1 MKNVIHRMA
10 TMCLRR
16 RVLMIVISISVAMA
30 GMTAGAAGGRV
41 TLSVAGVPL
50 ETVLEKI
57 EKQTDYRFF
66 YSRDAIDVS
75 VRVSLTVAD
84 APLAEVLD
92 ELLAKKGIKY
102 VIDRKQIVLSR
113 AAEQAPSADMVRVRG
128 NVRDEQGEPLIG
140 VSVTSD
146 AADGGTTTDINGD
159 YEIRVPS
166 GATLNFSYVGCTP
179 VSRKAVRNGTIDVT
193 LSESAST
200 LNEVVVMGYGVQK
213 KRLVTGSTLNIKG
226 DDIKRQNSTN
236 ALGALYSSVP
246 GVNIVQ
252 NNGQPDAGY
261 KVNIRG
267 LGTTGNSEPLYV
279 IDGIAGGDINSLNP
293 ADIESVDI
301 LKDAASCAIYG
312 SRAANGVV
320 LVTTRQGNRGKVHVS
335 YDGYYSVQRANLNGV
350 RSVSATEYIDLIN
363 RAFVSKGTISEGE
376 DIHDWGVLMP
386 KQYAMIRNGVWN
398 GTDWLDEFVNNNAP
412 SYNNAVSI
420 DGGNDLAR
428 FSLGFT
434 NTTTEGTLGTPKPP
448 KYTRTTVRLNTD
460 FTLWRRGELE
470 IVKVGENVTF
480 STYKSN
486 SISQGNIYDNKLHDL
501 LVLSPLLPAYNADGS
516 LYTYADQLA
525 DGFQLPSGGYNMIED
540 NSLRDYDNRRFRIQS
555 NFWLEVNPHKDWRF
569 RSVYGYNY
577 YNRNNR
583 TYTPQYEL
591 SSKDYSE
598 YDRVEQ
604 EASTNTFWTW
614 ENTLQWTHDMGE
626 HHVDALVGTSMEQQG
641 WGASVGAWRKDT
653 KFGTWESAN
662 LSNSDSAID
671 PEMVS
676 VWGDNT
682 IPYKKLISW
691 FGRVNYN
698 YGEKYLLTF
707 ILRRDGSSN
716 FARGHRYGTFP
727 SVSAGWILTNEPWM
741 DRVRGYMDFLKV
753 RGSWGRNGNCA
764 IDNFQYLATVSLD
777 APYDFTTGGTA
788 TSTGAYPDIIPNP
801 DLTWE
806 KSEQLDFGLDA
817 RFFNQRLVATFDWY
831 RKTTKDWL
839 VNAPTLDSYGTGSP
853 VINGGSVRN
862 QGVELSLT
870 WHDRAG
876 DFSYSVGVNM
886 AANSNK
892 VTAINNSDGII
903 HGNINVIS
911 QNLSQYNAYEARV
924 GYPIG
929 YFTGIA
935 SEGIFQNQA
944 QIDAYNER
952 GYAFMDGYEKARP
965 GDVIWVDQNGDGSY
979 GDDDVVMIGNPHPD
993 VTLGVNVS
1001 VAFKGFDLAVSGSG
1015 AFGQQ
1020 VLQSYRSFANS
1031 DYDNYTNNFVARCWT
1046 GEGSTNS
1053 FPRFCDGSHN
1063 NFKCNGYVGDVWVQD
1078 ADYFKVRTI
1087 TLGYDFKRL
1096 LPTLP
1101 LQQLRL
1107 FFTGQNL
1114 LTFTAYDGFDPEV
1127 GYGGGNDWSSGID
1140 IGYYP
1145 SPKAYTFGVNIKF

>member
-92 ELLAKKGIKY
+92 ELLEKNGIKY

-113 AAEQAPSADMVRVRG
+113 AAEQAPSADMVKVRG

-862 QGVELSLT
+862 QGVELSLI

-1031 DYDNYTNNFVARCWT
+1031 DYDNYTNNLVARCWT